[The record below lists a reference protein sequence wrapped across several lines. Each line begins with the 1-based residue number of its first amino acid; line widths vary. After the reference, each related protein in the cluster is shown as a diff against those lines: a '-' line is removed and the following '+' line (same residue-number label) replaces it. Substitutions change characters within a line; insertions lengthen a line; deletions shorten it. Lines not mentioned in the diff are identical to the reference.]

1 MYIRVKLFSGLKEP
15 LTYAIPESWIGDNLV
30 GTIVEVPLQKR
41 KEVGI
46 IEEVFAETGPVDFII
61 REALSKDLFPTDP
74 LYTAYIAK
82 LSNYYALEPS
92 HFFYRIRHFLREK
105 ELETAVPEVSLSD
118 RPSTQLTD
126 EQQAVV
132 DALIPPLKEGV
143 YFPALLQGVT
153 GSGKTEVYKKLIIE
167 AALLDKSTLFLVP
180 EVSLAVQFTRI
191 LKSQLPA
198 HIPIFSFHSATSIT
212 EKKALWQH
220 LLNNKSA
227 LIIGVHLPILLP
239 IPKLGLILIDEEHD
253 VGFQEKKHPRVN
265 TKEAALLRAQLSSI
279 PLIAGSATPSISSLY
294 NVEHRG
300 WHSFSLTKRFS
311 GAFPTVRVIKLTEQK
326 QRRYFW
332 FSKELEEAIKAQLT
346 KKEQTIIF
354 LNRRGFSFF
363 IQCKSCGSIPQCIQ
377 CSVSL
382 TLHNDKKLLCHYC
395 SFTLPVP
402 ETCTQCTAGTF
413 LKKGIGTQ
421 QVVSLLE
428 KMFPHASIA
437 RADLDTTVNKKQWT
451 QTLKEFEEGKTDILV
466 GTQTI
471 TKGYHFPKV
480 TLVGILWAD
489 INLSIPFYNAAEVTL
504 QQLIQVSGR
513 AGRQSAD
520 STVIVQTM
528 INHPL
533 FQFITEQQYPH
544 FYHTELKNRRLVNYP
559 PCVRFAEIELKHEDE
574 AIVIKEAARV
584 AQEIKSF
591 IETHQRKMVLLGPS
605 EPPVQ
610 KIKNIWS
617 RKIYLKAVTMQE
629 ILAAYASLN
638 KGSFKSFI
646 GFTPN
651 PLS

>member
-1 MYIRVKLFSGLKEP
+1 MLSQKVGPVRIWSVPSLKFP
-15 LTYAIPESWIGDNLV
+15 CK
-30 GTIVEVPLQKR
+30 KR

-61 REALSKDLFPTDP
+61 REALSKDLFPHDP
-74 LYTAYIAK
+74 LYTAYIDK
-82 LSNYYALEPS
+82 LSSYYALKPS
-92 HFFYRIRHFLREK
+92 HFFYRLRHSLREK
-105 ELETAVPEVSLSD
+105 ELATTVPEIPLSD
-118 RPSTQLTD
+118 RPLTQLTD

-153 GSGKTEVYKKLIIE
+153 GSGKTEVYKRLIIE
-167 AALLDKSTLFLVP
+167 AAQLDKSTLFLVP

-191 LKSQLPA
+191 LKSQLPT

-253 VGFQEKKHPRVN
+253 IGFQEKKHPRVN

-279 PLIAGSATPSISSLY
+279 PLVAGSATPSISSLY

-300 WHSFSLTKRFS
+300 WHTFSLTKRFS

-332 FSKELEEAIKAQLT
+332 FSKELEEAIKAQLL

-363 IQCKSCGSIPQCIQ
+363 IQCKSCGFIPQCIH

-382 TLHNDKKLLCHYC
+382 TLHNDNKLLCHYC
-395 SFTLPVP
+395 AYTIPVL
-402 ETCTQCTAGTF
+402 EACTQCNAGTF

-421 QVVSLLE
+421 QVVTLLE

-437 RADLDTTVNKKQWT
+437 RADLDTTVNKKQWSH
-451 QTLKEFEEGKTDILV
+451 TLKEFEEGRTDILV

-489 INLSIPFYNAAEVTL
+489 INLSIPYYNAAEVTL

-520 STVIVQTM
+520 SMVIVQTM

-533 FQFITEQQYPH
+533 FQFITEQQYPQ

-574 AIVIKEAARV
+574 AVVIKEATLM

-591 IETHQRKMVLLGPS
+591 IEIGKKKMVLLGPS

-617 RKIYLKAVTMQE
+617 RKIYLKALTMQE
-629 ILAAYASLN
+629 ILAAYASIN
-638 KGSFKSFI
+638 KSTFKSHI

>member
-1 MYIRVKLFSGLKEP
+1 MASIYQYCYRFQSSGL
-15 LTYAIPESWIGDNLV
+15 
-30 GTIVEVPLQKR
+30 
-41 KEVGI
+41 
-46 IEEVFAETGPVDFII
+46 F
-61 REALSKDLFPTDP
+61 
-74 LYTAYIAK
+74 
-82 LSNYYALEPS
+82 
-92 HFFYRIRHFLREK
+92 
-105 ELETAVPEVSLSD
+105 
-118 RPSTQLTD
+118 
-126 EQQAVV
+126 
-132 DALIPPLKEGV
+132 
-143 YFPALLQGVT
+143 
-153 GSGKTEVYKKLIIE
+153 
-167 AALLDKSTLFLVP
+167 
-180 EVSLAVQFTRI
+180 
-191 LKSQLPA
+191 
-198 HIPIFSFHSATSIT
+198 
-212 EKKALWQH
+212 
-220 LLNNKSA
+220 
-227 LIIGVHLPILLP
+227 
-239 IPKLGLILIDEEHD
+239 IDEEHD
-253 VGFQEKKHPRVN
+253 IGFQEKKHPRVN

-294 NVEHRG
+294 NVEQRG
-300 WHSFSLTKRFS
+300 WHTFSLTKRFS

-332 FSKELEEAIKAQLT
+332 FSKELEEAIKAQLL

-363 IQCKSCGSIPQCIQ
+363 IQCKSCGFIPQCVH

-382 TLHNDKKLLCHYC
+382 TLHNDNKLLCHYC
-395 SFTLPVP
+395 AYTIPVL
-402 ETCTQCTAGTF
+402 EACTQCNAGTF

-421 QVVSLLE
+421 QVVTLLE

-451 QTLKEFEEGKTDILV
+451 QTLKDFEEGRTDILV

-489 INLSIPFYNAAEVTL
+489 INLSIPYYNAAEVTL

-520 STVIVQTM
+520 SMVIVQTM

-533 FQFITEQQYPH
+533 FQFITEQHYPQ

-574 AIVIKEAARV
+574 AVVIKEAALM
-584 AQEIKSF
+584 AHEINSF
-591 IETHQRKMVLLGPS
+591 IERGKKKMVLLGPS

-617 RKIYLKAVTMQE
+617 RKIYLKALTMQE
-629 ILAAYASLN
+629 ILAAYASIN
-638 KGSFKSFI
+638 KSAFKSLI